1 MKSVE
6 RTKAN
11 KDCCVERP
19 QGTLKRHEDETTQ
32 IAQVG
37 AVRRVVSARMPTRW
51 GMFEAIGFERG
62 VSNGSQQVESALA
75 IVLGDL
81 TQDAPLLRLH
91 SQCFTG
97 QVLGCHCAVT
107 AKISWR

>member
-1 MKSVE
+1 M
-6 RTKAN
+6 
-11 KDCCVERP
+11 
-19 QGTLKRHEDETTQ
+19 TQ

-37 AVRRVVSARMPTRW
+37 AVRRVVSARMPTQW

-81 TQDAPLLRLH
+81 TQDAPLLRIH

-97 QVLGCHCAVT
+97 EVFGSLRCDCKDQLEIAIRVLQEA
-107 AKISWR
+107 